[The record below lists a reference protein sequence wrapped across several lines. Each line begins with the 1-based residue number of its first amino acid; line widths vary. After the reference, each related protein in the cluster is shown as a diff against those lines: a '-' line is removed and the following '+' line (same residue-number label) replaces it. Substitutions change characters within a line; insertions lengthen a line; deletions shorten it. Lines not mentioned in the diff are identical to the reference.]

1 MGSEISL
8 SKSPASPRQFAQLRE
23 CLSVLPEPLCRPG
36 VRCRPDE
43 RAVRTTVKRCS
54 GSHKRSTVLGNV
66 TLALGPDFDWGR
78 YLAGDRI
85 RGRDLGNGRGK
96 NEFGISQLLIFGLRF
111 SFSSERLAFKPWP
124 ALPLSTLCFH
134 GDVIGAFLL
143 SCCHRR
149 GRLLL
154 SLVPTAM

>member
-1 MGSEISL
+1 MGSVISL

-23 CLSVLPEPLCRPG
+23 CVSVLPAPLCRPG
-36 VRCRPDE
+36 IRYRPDG
-43 RAVRTTVKRCS
+43 RAVRTTAERCS
-54 GSHKRSTVLGNV
+54 GSHKRSTVLENV
-66 TLALGPDFDWGR
+66 TLALEPDFDWGR

-85 RGRDLGNGRGK
+85 RDLGNGRGK

-111 SFSSERLAFKPWP
+111 SFSTERLAFKPWP

-134 GDVIGAFLL
+134 SDVISTFLL